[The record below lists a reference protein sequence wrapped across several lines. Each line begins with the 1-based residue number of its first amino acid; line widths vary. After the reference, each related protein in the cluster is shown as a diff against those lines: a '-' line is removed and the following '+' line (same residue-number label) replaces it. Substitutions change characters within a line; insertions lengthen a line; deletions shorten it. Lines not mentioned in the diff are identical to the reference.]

1 MRRRATRGR
10 IGFVLIPLVAML
22 ALAACSVRTAGAP
35 KGRLTLTA
43 TFDDAQN
50 LVTGHSVQLS
60 DIKVGTVTG
69 VKLVGYRAKVTMSIE
84 NGVKIPQGTSAQVAT
99 TSLLGENYVKLIPPR
114 GADLTKGPFLATGP
128 EIAKTSVQPQFE
140 QVVGKAG
147 PLIEAVAAG
156 DAATIVDAGATALRG
171 NGPMLNAA
179 LAKSTTLVTMFG
191 RQRQELGAAVDQL
204 AKLGRSLAA
213 GHDALA
219 AAPGELA
226 RTTRLID
233 QNKGRILT
241 AVRQLTRTAR
251 LLDDTVLAAR
261 VQRLKTMINQLDPVL
276 AELGGERQRLTRL
289 IDGMV
294 VFEQKL
300 PKAVYDGQL
309 LIYPI
314 VRIQLPNGV
323 VVLPN
328 KGGKKGLAGQLPT
341 PPLPGDLKEVLPDID
356 KMLGGGGPILGGG
369 SP

>member
-1 MRRRATRGR
+1 
-10 IGFVLIPLVAML
+10 
-22 ALAACSVRTAGAP
+22 
-35 KGRLTLTA
+35 
-43 TFDDAQN
+43 
-50 LVTGHSVQLS
+50 VQLS
-60 DIKVGTVTG
+60 DVKVGTVTG

-99 TSLLGENYVKLIPPR
+99 TSLLGENFVKLIPPP
-114 GADLTKGPFLATGP
+114 GADLTRGPFLATGQ
-128 EIAKTSVQPQFE
+128 EITKTSVQPQFE

-156 DAATIVDAGATALRG
+156 DAATIVDAGATALNG

-179 LAKSTTLVTMFG
+179 LAKSGTLVAMFG
-191 RQRQELGAAVDQL
+191 QQRQQLGEAVDQL
-204 AKLGRSLAA
+204 AKLGRSLAG
-213 GHDALA
+213 GHDTLA

-226 RTTRLID
+226 RTTQLID

-251 LLDDTVLAAR
+251 LLDDTVLATR
-261 VQRLKTMINQLDPVL
+261 VQRLKVMIRKLDPVM
-276 AELGGERQRLTRL
+276 ATLGGERQRLTKL
-289 IDGMV
+289 INGMV

-314 VRIQLPNGV
+314 VRIALPNGT

-328 KGGKKGLAGQLPT
+328 GSGKGSKGKAGQGPQ
-341 PPLPGDLKEVLPDID
+341 LPGKLPDGLKNVLPDID
-356 KMLGGGGPILGGG
+356 KVLGGGPILGGG